1 MENLCL
7 KISEKASD
15 KLQDQVKWYE
25 GQFMFSFAETMLRE
39 FWEDVDRLCA
49 MPTIGRKTNTPSR
62 HEIRVFISNKKC
74 LIKYWYN
81 TRTLYVVDIVFTDT
95 HSPRFFR

>member
-1 MENLCL
+1 MQNLGL

-15 KLQDQVKWYE
+15 KLQDQIAWYE
-25 GQFMFSFAETMLRE
+25 GQFMFSFAQTLLTE
-39 FWEDVDRLCA
+39 FWNDIDRLCT
-49 MPTIGRKTNTPSR
+49 MPTIGRKTDIPSK
-62 HEIRVFISNKKC
+62 HEIHVFISNKKC
-74 LIKYWYN
+74 LIKYWYD

>member
-1 MENLCL
+1 MQNHRL

-15 KLQDQVKWYE
+15 KLQDQVLWYIE
-25 GQFMFSFAETMLRE
+25 NAGYSYAETLLTE
-39 FWEDVDRLCA
+39 FWNDVNRLCA
-49 MPTIGRKTNTPSR
+49 MPTIGRKTDIPSR

>member
-1 MENLCL
+1 MENLRL

-15 KLQDQVKWYE
+15 KLQDQTKWYIE
-25 GQFMFSFAETMLRE
+25 YAGYSFAQTMLDE
-39 FWEDVDRLCA
+39 FWKDVDRLCV
-49 MPTIGRKTNTPSR
+49 MPTLGRRTDIPSK

-74 LIKYWYN
+74 LIKYWYDS
-81 TRTLYVVDIVFTDT
+81 RALHVVDIVFTDT

>member
-1 MENLCL
+1 MQNHRL

-15 KLQDQVKWYE
+15 KLQDQVKWYVE
-25 GQFMFSFAETMLRE
+25 NAGISFAQTLLTE
-39 FWEDVDRLCA
+39 FWNDVERLCT
-49 MPTIGRKTNTPSR
+49 MPTIGRKTNIPNK

-81 TRTLYVVDIVFTDT
+81 TRTLYVIDIVFTDT
-95 HSPRFFR
+95 HSPRFF

>member
-1 MENLCL
+1 MQNHRL

-15 KLQDQVKWYE
+15 KLQDQVKWYVE
-25 GQFMFSFAETMLRE
+25 NAGISFAQTLLTE
-39 FWEDVDRLCA
+39 FWNDVDRLCA
-49 MPTIGRKTNTPSR
+49 MPTIGRKTNISGK

-81 TRTLYVVDIVFTDT
+81 TRSLYVVDIVFTDT
-95 HSPRFFR
+95 HSPRFF

>member
-1 MENLCL
+1 MQNHRL

-15 KLQDQVKWYE
+15 KLQDQVKWYVE
-25 GQFMFSFAETMLRE
+25 NAGISFAQTLLTE
-39 FWEDVDRLCA
+39 FWNDVDRLCA
-49 MPTIGRKTNTPSR
+49 MPTIGRKTGLR
-62 HEIRVFISNKKC
+62 GKHEIRVFISNKKC

-95 HSPRFFR
+95 HSPRFF

>member
-1 MENLCL
+1 
-7 KISEKASD
+7 
-15 KLQDQVKWYE
+15 
-25 GQFMFSFAETMLRE
+25 
-39 FWEDVDRLCA
+39 
-49 MPTIGRKTNTPSR
+49 MPTIGRKTNIPNK

-95 HSPRFFR
+95 HYPRFF

>member
-1 MENLCL
+1 MQSLRL
-7 KISEKASD
+7 SISKHAAK
-15 KLQDQVKWYE
+15 KLESQVLWYE
-25 GQFMFSFAETMLRE
+25 EQFMFSFAQTLLTE
-39 FWEDVDRLCA
+39 FWNDVDRLCM
-49 MPTIGRKTNTPSR
+49 MPTIGRKTDIPSK
-62 HEIRVFISNKKC
+62 HEIHVFISNKKC

>member
-1 MENLCL
+1 MQNHRL

-15 KLQDQVKWYE
+15 KLQDQVKWYVE
-25 GQFMFSFAETMLRE
+25 NASISFAQTLLTE
-39 FWEDVDRLCA
+39 FWNDVDRLCA
-49 MPTIGRKTNTPSR
+49 MPTIGRRTNIPSK

-81 TRTLYVVDIVFTDT
+81 TRTLYVVDIIFTDT
-95 HSPRFFR
+95 HSPRFF

>member
-1 MENLCL
+1 MQNHRL

-15 KLQDQVKWYE
+15 KLQDQVKWYVE
-25 GQFMFSFAETMLRE
+25 NAGISFAQTLLTE
-39 FWEDVDRLCA
+39 FWNDVDRLCA
-49 MPTIGRKTNTPSR
+49 MPTIGRKTGLPGK

-81 TRTLYVVDIVFTDT
+81 THTLYVVDIVFTDT
-95 HSPRFFR
+95 RSPRFF

>member
-1 MENLCL
+1 MYNLRL

-15 KLQDQVKWYE
+15 KLQDQVVWYVE
-25 GQFMFSFAETMLRE
+25 NAGTSFAQTLLTEL
-39 FWEDVDRLCA
+39 WNDVDRLCT
-49 MPTIGRKTNTPSR
+49 MPTIGRKTGLPSK
-62 HEIRVFISNKKC
+62 HEIRVFISNRKC

>member
-1 MENLCL
+1 MENLRINIG
-7 KISEKASD
+7 KHAAK
-15 KLQDQVKWYE
+15 KLESQVSWYE
-25 GQFMFSFAETMLRE
+25 EHQMFSFALTLLTE
-39 FWEDVDRLCA
+39 FWNDVDRLCA
-49 MPTIGRKTNTPSR
+49 MPTIGRETGLRGK

-95 HSPRFFR
+95 HFPRFF